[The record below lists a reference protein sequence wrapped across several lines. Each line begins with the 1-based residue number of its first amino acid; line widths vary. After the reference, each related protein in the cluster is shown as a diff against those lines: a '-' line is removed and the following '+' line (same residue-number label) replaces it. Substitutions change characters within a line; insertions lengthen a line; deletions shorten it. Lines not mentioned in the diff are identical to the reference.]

1 MSVAK
6 KSIGIIALAVVIL
19 LPSKLGVAQ
28 APTGAITGRVTDN
41 TGALIPGVEVTITS
55 PAMIGGPR
63 TAPTDETGTYRFTL
77 LVPGIYRVTFV
88 LPGFKTLNIDG
99 VNVLAG
105 ATMTINGTLEV
116 ATVAEEVTVVSQ
128 APTIDLEAA
137 TVGVNWNKKAMDDLP
152 WGRSI
157 VALAAMIPGMRVTN
171 YDVGGNQMG
180 GSSQLSGRV
189 YGRAGGEVRTFD
201 GIAFDMG
208 FEDFSSYEEVQLSAA
223 AKGAESQ
230 NPGVTASF
238 VIKSGG
244 NEFHG
249 TGLAAWEDDSFQSKN
264 ITKELLNR
272 GFSPSPNN
280 FTRHNEFSA
289 DLGGP
294 ILHNKFWFYTA
305 YNDMYTGQHI
315 AGFIRESTGE
325 PAVYYVRL
333 RIPTVKLTYQ
343 LNPSMKL
350 ETVAQYSQKF
360 APYRTGS
367 QFVPLEATQNQMTVV
382 GLGPSLKWT
391 YIINPKMTTELSFAR
406 SGYWW
411 PTIPHTNDVRRVD
424 LTTSNTRGAFLKSYN
439 KPTRWQWNGSWSYFS
454 DIGGRNN
461 EIKTGFLAWWD
472 RRENYFDGY
481 PNQQLYQYRSLP
493 GDANF
498 FLRPAQVQVFDYPT
512 YTSSIVNFNSWF
524 LNDKI
529 NLSRKLTL
537 NVGVRYD
544 RYSSYLPEQGNPGT
558 GPFSTRNIYAERRDF
573 PVYQSFVP
581 RVSVAYDVKG
591 DGTLA
596 FKASYGRYAGAG
608 TGPGAS
614 PGPSGANVNQ
624 AAVITRTYS
633 NWDGRIPYV
642 PVPTNLASTTGGGG
656 IQRLDTNLKSP
667 YLEEYTAGVQVGFR
681 KDYLI
686 GFTAVRKF
694 DIGGSKTL
702 DLAQP
707 FSAYTDVRYAVDP
720 GRDNVAGTSDDG
732 VMQAWSVPRSYPTF
746 GQVNQL
752 TTQVADGEATR
763 NYTAFEAFL
772 HKQYSNKWSMLAAYT
787 SDFSIINNVEP
798 RNPNELIYN
807 WQIPEWHHSVKMNG
821 TYDLPFG
828 LKYGSTYQ
836 IQSGQIYGRFAQM
849 RNALN
854 QNVTIRV
861 EGNFGRYPT
870 VRLWDNR
877 VSKVFNIRDT
887 QTLEVMFDLYNTL
900 NASTILS
907 MVTTNGPN
915 FLTPTQVASGAVSAA
930 PILPA
935 RIFKLGGRYRF

>member
-1 MSVAK
+1 MARVQESVCLL
-6 KSIGIIALAVVIL
+6 LAIL
-19 LPSKLGVAQ
+19 LVLSLQAYSQ
-28 APTGAITGRVTDN
+28 APTGAITGRATDN
-41 TGALIPGVEVTITS
+41 SGALIPGVEVTLTS
-55 PAMIGGPR
+55 PAMIGGDL
-63 TAPTDETGTYRFTL
+63 TAPTDETGSYRFTL
-77 LVPGIYRVTFV
+77 LSPGTYRVTFA
-88 LPGFKTLNIDG
+88 LPGFKTLNVDG
-99 VNVLAG
+99 VVVSAG
-105 ATMTINGTLEV
+105 ATMTINGSLEV
-116 ATVAEEVTVVSQ
+116 ASVAEEVTVVSQ

-137 TVGVNWNKKAMDDLP
+137 TVGVNWSKKSMDELP

-208 FEDFSSYEEVQLSAA
+208 FEDFGSYEEVQLSAA
-223 AKGAESQ
+223 AKGAEAQ

-244 NEFHG
+244 NDFHG
-249 TGLAAWEDDSFQSKN
+249 TAFVAWEDDSFQSNN
-264 ITKELLNR
+264 ITQKLLDR
-272 GFSPSPNN
+272 GFAPTKNN
-280 FTRHNEFSA
+280 FTRHNEFSF

-294 ILHNKFWFYTA
+294 IIHDKLWFYTA

-350 ETVAQYSQKF
+350 ETVGQYSQKF

-391 YIINPKMTTELSFAR
+391 YIVNPKMTTEVGVSR

-424 LTTSNTRGAFLKSYN
+424 LTTGHTRGAYLKSYN
-439 KPTRWQWNGSWSYFS
+439 KPSRWQWNASWSYFS
-454 DIGGRNN
+454 EIAGKNN
-461 EIKTGFLAWWD
+461 EIKTGYFGWWD
-472 RRENYFDGY
+472 RRDNINDGY
-481 PNQQLYQYRSLP
+481 PNQQLYQYRSQP
-493 GDANF
+493 GDSNF

-512 YTSSIVNFNSWF
+512 YTASVINYNSWF
-524 LNDKI
+524 INDKI
-529 NLSRKLTL
+529 NLTRKLTL
-537 NVGVRYD
+537 NVGARYD

-558 GPFSTRNIYAERRDF
+558 GPWATKNIYPKRTDF

-581 RVSVAYDVKG
+581 RISVAYDVRG
-591 DGTLA
+591 DGAIAL
-596 FKASYGRYAGAG
+596 KASYGRYAGAG

-614 PGPSGANVNQ
+614 PGPSGSNVNQ

-633 NWDGRIPYV
+633 NWDGSIPYT
-642 PVPTNLASTTGGGG
+642 PIPANLTSTSGGGG
-656 IQRLDTNLKSP
+656 IQRLDANLESP
-667 YLEEYTAGVQVGFR
+667 YLDEYTAGLQFGFR
-681 KDYLI
+681 RDYLI

-694 DIGGSKTL
+694 DKGGSKTL

-707 FSAYTDVRYAVDP
+707 FDAYTDVRYAVDP

-752 TTQVADGEATR
+752 ITQVADGEATK
-763 NYTAFEAFL
+763 NYTAVETFFQ
-772 HKQYSNKWSMLAAYT
+772 KQVSNGWSFLAAYT
-787 SDFSIINNVEP
+787 SDYSRINNNRP
-798 RNPNELIYN
+798 QNPNELVYN
-807 WQIPEWHHSVKMNG
+807 WVVPEWHHSVKMNG
-821 TYDLPFG
+821 TWDLPWG

-836 IQSGQIYGRFAQM
+836 VQSGQIYGRFAQM

-854 QNVTIRV
+854 QNVTVRV

-870 VRLWDNR
+870 VKLWDNR
-877 VSKVFNIRDT
+877 VSKIFNIGDR
-887 QTLEVMFDLYNTL
+887 QTIEAMFDLFNTL

-915 FLTPTQVASGAVSAA
+915 FLTPTQSASGAVSAA

-935 RIFKLGGRYRF
+935 RIFKLGVRYRF